1 MTTCYNS
8 RGLSARLLFQR
19 VRGRAQSSPHPS
31 LFCCRCQE
39 KNAQCQR
46 FRKLWNRG
54 GYLAEG
60 WIISGLCPPV
70 GGSGRGGPREEER
83 VFCRRRIIGRNAP
96 GGARRFKL
104 VHRLS
109 WSPSVGV
116 RRDRPEAGPSH

>member
-1 MTTCYNS
+1 MQYSATSPQPPPPLFTGRARPAPLVGLHKQPPT
-8 RGLSARLLFQR
+8 RGLGPA
-19 VRGRAQSSPHPS
+19 P
-31 LFCCRCQE
+31 
-39 KNAQCQR
+39 QR

-83 VFCRRRIIGRNAP
+83 VFCRRRIIGRYAP